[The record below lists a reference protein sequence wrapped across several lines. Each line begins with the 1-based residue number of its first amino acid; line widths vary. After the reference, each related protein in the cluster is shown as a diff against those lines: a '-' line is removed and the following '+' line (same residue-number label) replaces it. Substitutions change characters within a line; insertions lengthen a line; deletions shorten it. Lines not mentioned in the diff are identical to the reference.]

1 MKTVGIRELKQN
13 ASAVVAQV
21 AAGEP
26 VRITSR
32 GQAVAQIVP
41 LSGSPL
47 AGMVKSGRARLA
59 RRKISS
65 LAPPLTRRPGASV
78 LSEVLAEMRDSEPY

>member
-13 ASAVVAQV
+13 ASAVVAEA
-21 AAGEP
+21 AAGET

-32 GQAVAQIVP
+32 GRAVAQLVPLPGSP
-41 LSGSPL
+41 LSGML
-47 AGMVKSGRARLA
+47 GSGRARPA

-65 LAPPLTRRPGASV
+65 LGPPLTRRPGAPV
-78 LSEVLAEMRDSEPY
+78 LSEVLAEMRDAERH